1 MFMTEQ
7 TEHSEQTV
15 LVKSYRHF
23 VPLTCQTL
31 ERWTYVDSVD
41 TTQAETMKMGLVEDR
56 SRVFSLESVSTN
68 AIYILP
74 VSMTLQRAATMQA

>member
-15 LVKSYRHF
+15 LVKCKKLSPLRPSH
-23 VPLTCQTL
+23 VPNTG
-31 ERWTYVDSVD
+31 EVKWTVCVD

-56 SRVFSLESVSTN
+56 SRVFAEFCSTEVQWRSCEQN
-68 AIYILP
+68 SCPEFVA
-74 VSMTLQRAATMQA
+74 

>member
-15 LVKSYRHF
+15 LVKCKKLSPLRPSH
-23 VPLTCQTL
+23 VPNAG
-31 ERWTYVDSVD
+31 EVDSVD

-56 SRVFSLESVSTN
+56 SRVFAEFCSTEVQWRSCEQN
-68 AIYILP
+68 I
-74 VSMTLQRAATMQA
+74 

>member
-15 LVKSYRHF
+15 LVTCKKLSPLCLSH
-23 VPLTCQTL
+23 VPNAG
-31 ERWTYVDSVD
+31 EVDSVD

-56 SRVFSLESVSTN
+56 SRVFAEF
-68 AIYILP
+68 
-74 VSMTLQRAATMQA
+74 